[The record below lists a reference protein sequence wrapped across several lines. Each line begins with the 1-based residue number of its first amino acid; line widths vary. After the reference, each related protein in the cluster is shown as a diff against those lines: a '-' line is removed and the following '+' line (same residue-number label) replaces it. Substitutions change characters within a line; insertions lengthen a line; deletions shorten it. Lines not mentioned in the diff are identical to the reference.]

1 MNKIQSNLEKYLKI
15 YLKYIFPVVIFSIS
29 IGLFIYSESNSKI
42 VVEIIIYMVYTMI
55 IPAMMFY

>member
-42 VVEIIIYMVYTMI
+42 VVEIIIYIWYI
-55 IPAMMFY
+55 Q